1 MEVALK
7 VPRLS
12 FSAFTKTSRKL
23 WYLVKENHVWSL
35 SVLGRT
41 STNPVQKTQA
51 SFISESNAGT
61 AQGEK
66 AATTF
71 QGQKRWYASTSD
83 IAASWLSSKTLK
95 NCSVSIAS
103 GPSCT
108 APMYCIAAGPR
119 QSASVFLNSRVGK
132 KSLGQCNGSFL
143 LSGIDGKKILDPENS
158 LKTWIRPKAF
168 HSFASGKSN
177 RVLQTGARATLDV
190 SILNHFGRS
199 PNSALGFHVT
209 KKTLESVSSS

>member
-1 MEVALK
+1 
-7 VPRLS
+7 
-12 FSAFTKTSRKL
+12 
-23 WYLVKENHVWSL
+23 
-35 SVLGRT
+35 
-41 STNPVQKTQA
+41 
-51 SFISESNAGT
+51 
-61 AQGEK
+61 
-66 AATTF
+66 
-71 QGQKRWYASTSD
+71 
-83 IAASWLSSKTLK
+83 
-95 NCSVSIAS
+95 
-103 GPSCT
+103 
-108 APMYCIAAGPR
+108 MYCIAAGPR

-209 KKTLESVSSS
+209 KKHLNLCLHPRFHGRTIDASCFEDQDQASHQILHEEKKSISRCAKMTESSFFHCWVIVCRF